1 MTVRDG
7 TEKISR
13 FSLQTAEP
21 PEWKWAPKPCW
32 SHISIQNVSRN
43 LHSAAGYSKKFIK
56 LDMDKRTRSH
66 SAKLK
71 KSRCNTELRRH
82 FFSERMVNRW
92 NSLKQATVEA
102 AEVNSFKRLL
112 DGERLTRIDLFID
125 WHQLVS
131 GHLVSYWWPNR
142 WIAGEYKKLSYRRE
156 AVRCLM
162 LLSIFVSRWRLL

>member
-1 MTVRDG
+1 MKMSAETVL
-7 TEKISR
+7 ISYKYSKC
-13 FSLQTAEP
+13 FEESPL
-21 PEWKWAPKPCW
+21 C
-32 SHISIQNVSRN
+32 S
-43 LHSAAGYSKKFIK
+43 SAAGYSKKFIK

-125 WHQLVS
+125 
-131 GHLVSYWWPNR
+131 
-142 WIAGEYKKLSYRRE
+142 
-156 AVRCLM
+156 
-162 LLSIFVSRWRLL
+162 